1 MDELNPYESPKVE
14 KPLKPAQV
22 VKRGASVAAILVFTP
37 LAVLIAFCAN
47 CTVVN
52 VPYFPDSSPFWLTLP
67 LPVGV
72 FIVMMVWAIS
82 THRRD
87 KQR

>member
-1 MDELNPYESPKVE
+1 MDEPNPYESPKVE

-52 VPYFPDSSPFWLTLP
+52 APYFPGSSPFWMTLF

-72 FIVMMVWAIS
+72 LIVMLVWAAS
-82 THRRD
+82 VYRRD